1 MTAWSDHIVPAF
13 ALGAALGAAPGP
25 VQLLILS
32 ETAKGGLV
40 QGFRVMLGAN
50 GMLFAVMVVLAL
62 GFSTTEPSQT
72 VIDVLRV
79 VGGLFLIYLALSEL
93 RTLRRHHLLG
103 EEAAIQASGPGA
115 RLGPTARGVMLV
127 LVNPGA
133 WIFFATTASAVVA
146 EASADGGTDTA
157 LAAALAMTLG
167 VSVTDFG
174 SALIGTGS
182 RALLGDRGLTWVR
195 TGLSVLLLAIGVA
208 FVLQGVGVL

>member
-62 GFSTTEPSQT
+62 GFSTTEPSQA
-72 VIDVLRV
+72 VIGVLRV

-103 EEAAIQASGPGA
+103 EEAALLASGPGA

-182 RALLGDRGLTWVR
+182 RALLGARGLTWVR

-208 FVLQGVGVL
+208 FVLQGVEVL